1 MVASV
6 LMMRLPKVQ
15 GKFASGLLSLHQV
28 MREHGLCLYIN
39 QSKYSVSHWKAHNW
53 QGLSFLLCWSITG
66 LFKKKKLKS
75 PLYIRLANIL
85 LVITLGMLELNT
97 SCIATMPN

>member
-1 MVASV
+1 MIYVCILISQNTV
-6 LMMRLPKVQ
+6 FLT
-15 GKFASGLLSLHQV
+15 G
-28 MREHGLCLYIN
+28 E
-39 QSKYSVSHWKAHNW
+39 AHNW

-66 LFKKKKLKS
+66 LFKKKLKS

>member
-66 LFKKKKLKS
+66 LFKKKKTQEPTLHQTCQY
-75 PLYIRLANIL
+75 PLGHNIGNVGIKHL
-85 LVITLGMLELNT
+85 MY
-97 SCIATMPN
+97 SYHA

>member
-28 MREHGLCLYIN
+28 MREHGLC
-39 QSKYSVSHWKAHNW
+39 NW

-66 LFKKKKLKS
+66 LFKKKKTQEPTLHQTCQY
-75 PLYIRLANIL
+75 PLGHNIGNVGIKHL
-85 LVITLGMLELNT
+85 MYSYHLNKH
-97 SCIATMPN
+97 N

>member
-1 MVASV
+1 MVYVCILISQNTV
-6 LMMRLPKVQ
+6 FLTGRLTI
-15 GKFASGLLSLHQV
+15 GKDCLSCFAGPSQAYL
-28 MREHGLCLYIN
+28 
-39 QSKYSVSHWKAHNW
+39 
-53 QGLSFLLCWSITG
+53 
-66 LFKKKKLKS
+66 KKKKLKS